1 MEPVASDRFDPL
13 AASLTESAPD
23 PTNTP
28 TALMIELAALD
39 RFAAAD
45 LILLLI
51 SELTF
56 DLKASVM
63 DGARGA

>member
-1 MEPVASDRFDPL
+1 
-13 AASLTESAPD
+13 
-23 PTNTP
+23 
-28 TALMIELAALD
+28 MIELAALD